1 MKCDR
6 IDIMSKAEEL
16 LIRANELESQGAFW
30 EAGEEY
36 KNALLEFNKSSGC
49 KDEKALCKKKIR
61 EMNLNKAD
69 DFKAITVQHD
79 LTEEERKHLQQFVNS
94 FADLDVSEALKRI
107 GVMSQ
112 FCPPYNQIVYA
123 SRRNMPVT
131 FLIANLS
138 SQDEQGNLQQDGN
151 DANSM
156 SYSQNY
162 DIHQRLISNMYLVPI
177 FQKLMEAKLT
187 IETLSDYFKS
197 TNLFSENML
206 KTFDVGLERF
216 HVHDYVSSMHILA
229 PLFEKTFMDLTGVIG
244 EADTVGV
251 RTQNGSSDQIW
262 TQDKTLGE
270 EFLKDE
276 KVRQI
281 WGENFC
287 EQISFTMFAPLGY
300 KIRHKIAHGYMPA
313 NEFNFANSTL
323 LLYFFLVIAAR
334 VKRVEKV
341 K

>member
-1 MKCDR
+1 
-6 IDIMSKAEEL
+6 MSKAEKFL
-16 LIRANELESQGAFW
+16 ARAGELESQGSFW

-36 KNALLEFNKSSGC
+36 KNALLEFNKRSGF

-61 EMNLNKAD
+61 EMNLKKAD
-69 DFKAITVQHD
+69 DFKAISVQHD
-79 LTEEERKHLQQFVNS
+79 LSEDERKQLHQFIDS
-94 FADLDVSEALKRI
+94 FVDADITEALKRV
-107 GVMSQ
+107 GVLPQ
-112 FCPPYNQIVYA
+112 FCPPHKKIVDA

-131 FLIANLS
+131 FLTASLS
-138 SQDEQGNLQQDGN
+138 SQDEQGNFQRDGN
-151 DANSM
+151 DAHAM

-177 FQKLMEAKLT
+177 FQKLMETKLT
-187 IETLSDYFKS
+187 SETLSEYFKS
-197 TNLFSENML
+197 TTIFPENML

-216 HVHDYVSSMHILA
+216 HAHDYVSSIHILA
-229 PLFEKTFMDLTGVIG
+229 PLFENTFMDLTGVIG
-244 EADTVGV
+244 EADTVGA
-251 RTQNGSSDQIW
+251 RTQTGSPDQIW

-276 KVRQI
+276 NVRQI
-281 WGENFC
+281 WGEKFC

-313 NEFNFANSTL
+313 SEFNFANNTL

-334 VKRVEKV
+334 VKRVEK
-341 K
+341 

>member
-1 MKCDR
+1 
-6 IDIMSKAEEL
+6 MSETAISLTK
-16 LIRANELESQGAFW
+16 RAQELERQGNFW

-36 KNALLEFNKSSGC
+36 KNALLEFNKGSGF
-49 KDEKALCKKKIR
+49 KDEKAMCKKKIR
-61 EMNLNKAD
+61 EMNLKKAD
-69 DFKAITVQHD
+69 DFKAISVQHD
-79 LTEEERKHLQQFVNS
+79 LSEEEKRQLHKFIDS
-94 FADLDVSEALKRI
+94 FADVDITEALKRI
-107 GVMSQ
+107 GVLPQ
-112 FCPPYNQIVYA
+112 FCPPHKQIVDA
-123 SRRNMPVT
+123 SRRNMPIT

-138 SQDEQGNLQQDGN
+138 SQDGQGNLQRDGN
-151 DANSM
+151 DAHAM

-162 DIHQRLISNMYLVPI
+162 DIHQSLISNMYLVPI
-177 FQKLMEAKLT
+177 FQKLMETKLT
-187 IETLSDYFKS
+187 VDTLSDYFKS
-197 TNLFSENML
+197 TTLFSENML

-216 HVHDYVSSMHILA
+216 HAHDYVSSMHILA

-244 EADTVGV
+244 EADTVGA
-251 RTQNGSSDQIW
+251 RTQDGSSDQIW

-287 EQISFTMFAPLGY
+287 EQISFTMFSPLGY

-313 NEFNFANSTL
+313 NEFNFANNTL

-334 VKRVEKV
+334 VKRVERTK
-341 K
+341 